1 MVKCSSC
8 GFEINNDSALYCPG
22 CGQKTDVMPEARFP
36 HDMSKIWPEW
46 KLVEQIGKGAYGI
59 VYKAERIDDFVKENK
74 AAAIKVIS
82 IPQDSSEVDSLRSE
96 GLDEEK
102 SRTYFKNIVDDFV
115 GEIEVMESLK
125 GMQNIV
131 SVEDYKV
138 VEKKDEIGWNI
149 YIRMELLTPLKKHFL
164 VNNFTEADIISL
176 GSDICTA
183 LEYCS
188 KINVVH
194 RDIKPENIF
203 VNDFGD
209 FKLGDFGI
217 AKKLKNHTG
226 SFSQKGTYGYMA
238 PEVFYSRPYDA
249 RADIYSLGVVLYY
262 FLNKK
267 RLPFTDIN
275 KQVITSDDKMRAVE
289 RRLNGETLPVP
300 KDASADMADLI
311 LCACRYNPDGRF
323 NSASIMKK
331 ALESVRQNNYDNYIG
346 QVGMN
351 KNFNGAAETINGND
365 EMFRAGNYAVHANNI
380 PGGNMN
386 ADINGNNG
394 NGNYNG
400 GNMQPSDNTVK
411 GTGKILKMLAIA
423 ALIAL
428 IVTSGVA
435 GGIAV
440 SKNLIDKNGDAS
452 SDAHNTVTEESA
464 TMQEDIYAQPNNYN
478 NNGYVPGNG
487 NAPVNPPNVMTGTY
501 VPEPNEPIVE
511 TTIIIEE
518 PDNNSG
524 VRPPVT
530 STTRNNAVTTKPAT
544 TPTSAP
550 ATTRPPE
557 TTAGSEMRMPST
569 KSEIIDFYSDAVNN
583 VKSYGAGFTVSEWQ
597 ETASVNLGGGVVNTA
612 ARTVIDSFIST
623 EDDAKTETYSKGSN
637 NARNA
642 FPGWYL
648 SDNSYVKSASCTRN
662 GNNYRVVIVMQD
674 EDTPTQA
681 SSTLAQVSGMI
692 YYWEDVDNILSSY
705 PVVTKVLSDYGDIH
719 MYYRNYTITAD
730 VTPDGELI
738 SIVHSADLEV
748 YIGYATV
755 VGMSLSD
762 KNAHLWVTEEYYNF
776 NY

>member
-1 MVKCSSC
+1 MIKCSSC

-22 CGQKTDVMPEARFP
+22 CGHKTDVMPEARFP
-36 HDMSKIWPEW
+36 YDMSRIWPEW
-46 KLVEQIGKGAYGI
+46 KLVEEIGKGAYGI

-82 IPQDSSEVDSLRSE
+82 IPQDISEVDSLRSE
-96 GLDEEK
+96 GLSEEK

-115 GEIEVMESLK
+115 SEIEVMESLK

-149 YIRMELLTPLKKHFL
+149 YIRMELLTPLKKYTSL
-164 VNNFTEADIISL
+164 NNFTEADVISL

-188 KINVVH
+188 RINVVH

-217 AKKLKNHTG
+217 AKKLENHTG

-238 PEVFYSRPYDA
+238 PEVFYRRPYDA
-249 RADIYSLGVVLYY
+249 KADIYSLGVVLYY
-262 FLNKK
+262 LLNNK
-267 RLPFTDIN
+267 RLPLTEQNNQI
-275 KQVITSDDKMRAVE
+275 VTSEDKMRAVE
-289 RRLNGETLPVP
+289 RRLNGETLPPP
-300 KDASADMADLI
+300 KNASSDMADLI
-311 LCACRYNPDGRF
+311 LCACRYNPEGRF
-323 NSASIMKK
+323 NSAGIMKK
-331 ALESVRQNNYDNYIG
+331 ALESVRQNNYDRYLEQI
-346 QVGMN
+346 GMN
-351 KNFNGAAETINGND
+351 KNFNGASETVNGNA
-365 EMFRAGNYAVHANNI
+365 EIFRNGNFAVNKNTPDGNIYADNGNGYNNANNI
-380 PGGNMN
+380 QT
-386 ADINGNNG
+386 A
-394 NGNYNG
+394 
-400 GNMQPSDNTVK
+400 DNTGK
-411 GTGKILKMLAIA
+411 GASKILKMLAIA

-440 SKNLIDKNGDAS
+440 SQNLIDKDEATTGS
-452 SDAHNTVTEESA
+452 HNVVTEDPA
-464 TMQEDIYAQPNNYN
+464 TMHEEIYSEQSNQNNG
-478 NNGYVPGNG
+478 GYVPSPVN
-487 NAPVNPPNVMTGTY
+487 PSVNPPNVITGVY
-501 VPEPNEPIVE
+501 ESERVKPIVE
-511 TTIIIEE
+511 TTVIIDDY
-518 PDNNSG
+518 DNNG
-524 VRPPVT
+524 ANRMPVTTRPPVT
-530 STTRNNAVTTKPAT
+530 TTESSSVTTT
-544 TPTSAP
+544 E
-550 ATTRPPE
+550 RLPE
-557 TTAGSEMRMPST
+557 TTATPVNKMPSS
-569 KSEIIDFYSDAVNN
+569 KSEIIDFYSDAVNSA
-583 VKSYGAGFTVSEWQ
+583 KAYGAGYTVYKWQ
-597 ETASVNLGGGVVNTA
+597 ETDSVNLGSGIVNTA

-623 EDDAKTETYSKGSN
+623 EDNAKTEYYSKGSN
-637 NARNA
+637 SARNA

-648 SDNSYVKSASCTRN
+648 SDNSYVKSASCTKN
-662 GNNYRVVIVMQD
+662 GSNYRIVIVMQD

-681 SSTLAQVSGMI
+681 SSTLAQVSDMI
-692 YYWEDVDNILSSY
+692 YYWEDVDNILSTY
-705 PVVTKVLSDYGDIH
+705 PVVTKVLSDYGNIH

-755 VGMSLSD
+755 AGMSLSD
-762 KNAHLWVTEEYYNF
+762 KSAHLWVTEEYLDF